1 MDNEHVPN
9 SDGVKPH
16 LEASCFLCL
25 ELFFGTGNLTYA
37 MRHFSPDSFCVD
49 HKVTKQLVEIVCL
62 DLSKE
67 DRQILVEQW
76 APFFF
81 RANVSGFFLEGQV
94 ARLQG
99 HVAEGPAG
107 VFMVLH
113 HLDHHVFRW
122 SSRSQAFTC
131 D

>member
-1 MDNEHVPN
+1 VDNEHVPN

-81 RANVSGFFLEGQV
+81 GQTSLGSFWRAKWHGFKGM
-94 ARLQG
+94 LQKDQQ
-99 HVAEGPAG
+99 EYS
-107 VFMVLH
+107 
-113 HLDHHVFRW
+113 W
-122 SSRSQAFTC
+122 SSIT
-131 D
+131 